1 MKNSKT
7 FKRLL
12 CLALA
17 VLCLAS
23 LAACSKNDGS
33 GDGTSVAGGTTAP
46 VAETTEA
53 YEALPVMNY
62 TSMSSRYSPAPQ
74 HGRMM
79 R

>member
-33 GDGTSVAGGTTAP
+33 GDGTSVAGGTHR
-46 VAETTEA
+46 
-53 YEALPVMNY
+53 
-62 TSMSSRYSPAPQ
+62 SR
-74 HGRMM
+74 GRDH
-79 R
+79 RGIRGAARNEL